1 MSRNNTVLI
10 VEPDAESRSSLRS
23 TLERDGYTVVATGGA
38 TDALA
43 LIDSSD
49 ISLIV
54 TELYLA
60 SNGERCLLTALRDSA
75 PETKVLAYTRH
86 RTKKDR
92 DWAIAEGADGY
103 VLKQNGEDRL
113 LEVAARLS
121 DVDGRAKRRA
131 TSRTTTRATSRAKRP
146 RKSR

>member
-10 VEPDAESRSSLRS
+10 VEPDAASRSALRS
-23 TLERDGYTVVATGGA
+23 TLEGDGYTVVATGGA
-38 TDALA
+38 SDALA
-43 LIDSSD
+43 LMDSSD
-49 ISLIV
+49 ITLVV

-60 SNGERCLLTALRDSA
+60 SKNERCQLPALRESA

-92 DWAIAEGADGY
+92 AWAIAERADGY
-103 VLKQNGEDRL
+103 VLKQNGEERL

-131 TSRTTTRATSRAKRP
+131 KGP
-146 RKSR
+146 RKAH

>member
-10 VEPDAESRSSLRS
+10 VEPDAASRSSLRS
-23 TLERDGYTVVATGGA
+23 TLESDGYTVVATDGA
-38 TDALA
+38 ADALA
-43 LIDSSD
+43 LMDSSD
-49 ISLIV
+49 ITLVV

-60 SNGERCLLTALRDSA
+60 SNKDRCLLTALRDSA

-92 DWAIAEGADGY
+92 AWAIAEGADGY
-103 VLKQNGEDRL
+103 VLKQNGEERL

-131 TSRTTTRATSRAKRP
+131 KGP
-146 RKSR
+146 RKTH